1 MKAKGNNQAAI
12 RFMRPAACFPAPCS
26 FFPLSTFKNKFGFKP
41 DHWFKPNRNERF
53 VRFSMHDFKMIVNK
67 L

>member
-12 RFMRPAACFPAPCS
+12 RLMRPAACFPAPCS

-41 DHWFKPNRNERF
+41 DH
-53 VRFSMHDFKMIVNK
+53 
-67 L
+67 